1 MAAMMRLHAPM
12 EAATT
17 AKSKRRAEPT
27 LAVAGWFRLP
37 GLFWSSEVELC
48 GDEFLVLEAGDD
60 RDGQLLYAVY
70 APIERSYPHNDT
82 PQKCHT

>member
-1 MAAMMRLHAPM
+1 METAAKS
-12 EAATT
+12 
-17 AKSKRRAEPT
+17 KSKRRAEPL

-48 GDEFLVLEAGDD
+48 GDEFLVLEAGHD

-70 APIERSYPHNDT
+70 APIERPYPHDET
-82 PQKCHT
+82 PKKCHT

>member
-12 EAATT
+12 TT
-17 AKSKRRAEPT
+17 ATKSKRRAEPP

-48 GDEFLVLEAGDD
+48 GDEFLVLEAGHD

-70 APIERSYPHNDT
+70 ALIERSYPHNDT